1 METMIMKGHRELE
14 LVDKDVQWAAYV
26 AGQLEGRALALLD
39 VLRFRG
45 VEVDAASETRIL
57 ACRDKGQLI
66 AWLAG
71 ALTLDRVDELFE
83 PE

>member
-45 VEVDAASETRIL
+45 VEVDAASESRSTPRASRGSWRAEI
-57 ACRDKGQLI
+57 G
-66 AWLAG
+66 
-71 ALTLDRVDELFE
+71 TN
-83 PE
+83 